1 MLDGG
6 DTTSAIESD
15 GAFTANAVQ
24 WEDRTVA
31 TAGEGLTYTANA
43 VNIGA
48 NADASYLITFRCN
61 ANLIG
66 GDFSRVNPRLEL
78 SRDNGTTWGQA
89 IAFGY
94 LRDAGGHVGNDSMVA
109 AGLIHVEDGDTLRF
123 RISLEDTDT
132 PSSGHYTYRFRWEDI
147 TLHIVRLPAATGGG
161 GGTDLPDLAEGE
173 YWRGTSS
180 GVEAAAFPSLASN
193 ATEELFSANVDI
205 TATNTWSLV
214 PLTLDPSAVANED
227 VFIFTVGDFASDP
240 NSQQYRA
247 FTFTGRQYKSLSAS
261 TVGSFITLAG
271 TSSIRFTVSSNFE
284 YFIGRDSQNRILLA
298 SSVIPLDPMPLTISR
313 FRQVLSNAR
322 RTVRQL
328 GTGTLTSPV
337 VPQQSYTLGQ
347 QRHTTHEH
355 QLLAMQAAD
364 VADSKLD
371 NELELIAVTNLGDG
385 AFTQRARLRDLVQ
398 PASPSITTAGRQF
411 NMGFSQQVG
420 TTTQSGSLWAY
431 QRYTELFLRM
441 TGTAGQTF
449 RNVRLQVDRNVFA
462 TVGGSGSASI
472 SYAQPTI
479 TWTVNLY
486 EFD

>member
-1 MLDGG
+1 
-6 DTTSAIESD
+6 
-15 GAFTANAVQ
+15 
-24 WEDRTVA
+24 
-31 TAGEGLTYTANA
+31 
-43 VNIGA
+43 
-48 NADASYLITFRCN
+48 
-61 ANLIG
+61 
-66 GDFSRVNPRLEL
+66 
-78 SRDNGTTWGQA
+78 
-89 IAFGY
+89 
-94 LRDAGGHVGNDSMVA
+94 
-109 AGLIHVEDGDTLRF
+109 LIHVEDGDTLRF

-132 PSSGHYTYRFRWEDI
+132 PSSGHYTYQFRWEDI

-161 GGTDLPDLAEGE
+161 GGGGATISDDDPQPLGATAAPGDTGEVSDAGHVHDRTGLQEALPALPGGH
-173 YWRGTSS
+173 YWRGTGS
-180 GVEAAAFPSLASN
+180 GVQAAVFPSLASN
-193 ATEELFSANVDI
+193 ATQELFSGNVDI
-205 TATNTWSLV
+205 TQTNRWTLV
-214 PLTLDPSAVANED
+214 PFTLDPSTVVNED
-227 VFIFTVGDFASDP
+227 VFLITTGDLPGLGSGL
-240 NSQQYRA
+240 QQLEA
-247 FTFTGRQYKSLSAS
+247 FTFTGRQYKALNAS
-261 TVGSFITLAG
+261 TVGSQSTLSGTGFISFYGSEA
-271 TSSIRFTVSSNFE
+271 TSGLDRFRL
-284 YFIGRDSQNRILLA
+284 GRDSQNRLLIA
-298 SSVIPLDPMPLTISR
+298 SGSISTDGMPLTISR

-328 GTGTLTSPV
+328 GTGTFSSPV

-398 PASPSITTAGRQF
+398 PASSSITTAGRQF
-411 NMGFSQQVG
+411 NMGFSQQIG

-449 RNVRLQVDRNVFA
+449 RNVRLQIDRNVFA
-462 TVGGSGSASI
+462 TVGGTGSASI
-472 SYAQPTI
+472 EYAQPTI